1 MENEE
6 VGKEV
11 EENSIESDVTEQ
23 KETTDTNEE
32 TSPSADEETTEEQT
46 NPSIEEGTGG
56 TTIDLETLIKEL
68 KPQYTTDLVETDN
81 FKLEVSHQIT
91 AGDMLVST
99 LLTANIL
106 VILLCRLL
114 RDRK

>member
-11 EENSIESDVTEQ
+11 EEKSIESDVTEQ

-56 TTIDLETLIKEL
+56 TTIDLETLLKEL
-68 KPQYTTDLVETDN
+68 KPHTSEIVETDN
-81 FKLEVSHQIT
+81 FKLEVSHQMT

-99 LLTANIL
+99 LLATNII
-106 VILLCRLL
+106 VMLLCRLL
-114 RDRK
+114 RGRK

>member
-6 VGKEV
+6 VGKEM
-11 EENSIESDVTEQ
+11 ENNSIETDVTEK

-32 TSPSADEETTEEQT
+32 TSPNADEETTEQT
-46 NPSIEEGTGG
+46 KPSIEEGTGG
-56 TTIDLETLIKEL
+56 TTIDLETLLKEL

-81 FKLEVSHQIT
+81 FKLEVSHHIT

-99 LLTANIL
+99 LLATNII
-106 VILLCRLL
+106 VMLLCRLL
-114 RDRK
+114 RGRK